1 MNTEKMIPQKPVLE
15 VLCAIQGAL
24 GEENQKVFAKAS
36 MTIGKAWGKTIPPAE
51 NMDVLMKKIA
61 DYLHDDL

>member
-1 MNTEKMIPQKPVLE
+1 MSVEKMIPQKPVFG

-36 MTIGKAWGKTIPPAE
+36 MALEKLGE
-51 NMDVLMKKIA
+51 ERYLQLKIWMHFFLLIV
-61 DYLHDDL
+61 DI

>member
-1 MNTEKMIPQKPVLE
+1 MSVEKMIPQKPVLE

-36 MTIGKAWGKTIPPAE
+36 LALGKTWGKSVSPTE
-51 NMDVLMKKIA
+51 NRDDFDEA
-61 DYLHDDL
+61 DRRLPM